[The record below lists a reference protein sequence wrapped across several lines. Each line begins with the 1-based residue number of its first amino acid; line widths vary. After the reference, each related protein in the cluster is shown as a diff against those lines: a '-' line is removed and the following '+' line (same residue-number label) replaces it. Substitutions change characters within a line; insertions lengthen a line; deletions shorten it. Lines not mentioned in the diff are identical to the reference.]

1 MRSHAH
7 TCVPVH
13 TCFRCLKWPY
23 AHKRPQDRT
32 PERLLLRRRST
43 FITFLWCAA
52 SLTDRPGDGKEGHR
66 SQPGHHARIREGI
79 LVNTAFY
86 PNVKPATILP
96 REASSPRPLDGA
108 GVGPSFTAASSVAA
122 VAAAITTAAAV
133 ASVSDSLV
141 GTSDLIGRFVRKLFG
156 EDLCEGRLASLD
168 ASTRFYLVEYKDE
181 DAEEL

>member
-1 MRSHAH
+1 M
-7 TCVPVH
+7 V
-13 TCFRCLKWPY
+13 
-23 AHKRPQDRT
+23 
-32 PERLLLRRRST
+32 
-43 FITFLWCAA
+43 
-52 SLTDRPGDGKEGHR
+52 
-66 SQPGHHARIREGI
+66 ARIREGI
-79 LVNTAFY
+79 LVNTAFN
-86 PNVKPATILP
+86 PNVKPATMLP

-168 ASTRFYLVEYKDE
+168 ASTRFYLVEYEDG

>member
-1 MRSHAH
+1 VC
-7 TCVPVH
+7 TCTHVLPLSQV
-13 TCFRCLKWPY
+13 LPY